1 MALINLQA
9 VAVAAETH
17 NRRREAEEAVAHSH
31 QTEGVGEV
39 CRRCGVALR
48 QSAR

>member
-1 MALINLQA
+1 MAMTILQ
-9 VAVAAETH
+9 VAAGAAEAH
-17 NRRREAEEAVAHSH
+17 NRRREAEEAHSR
-31 QTEGVGEV
+31 QTEGAGEA